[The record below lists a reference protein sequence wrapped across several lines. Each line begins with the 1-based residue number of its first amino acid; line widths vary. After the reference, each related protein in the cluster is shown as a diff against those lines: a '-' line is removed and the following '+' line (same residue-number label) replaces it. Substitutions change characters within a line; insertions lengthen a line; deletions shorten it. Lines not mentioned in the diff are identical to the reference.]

1 MTTMKTS
8 NPSKNNKSINH
19 QETLSHK
26 EIAKI
31 VAAAWNNQDASL
43 LEPYLYEDFEYS
55 SMALL
60 NIMKGKDNYLAY
72 LSGKFDAF
80 KNGGITYHAEVVE
93 ENGISSVVCK
103 SNMEEIPVAVLDF
116 EVSNGLIKKML
127 IRPEHIYNLSDFN
140 NSEQYVI
147 IERNIVDKIC
157 SYINESAKS
166 LGFESSD
173 LDWLQYTIYDAP
185 AFQHLCFRLGKA
197 VFSLMIYIYEI
208 TPGFDGENLST
219 VLLPN
224 VKKDNQLRECELYN
238 LIPCSVYIDVN
249 ALRDPTIVDTRTH
262 EPINLKEIAT
272 TADST
277 MSKWEIWNWG
287 VQIVASYLNSQNID
301 SLSYTN
307 VLEFCPQIH
316 YEKDGMKHFVYIYA
330 HPSGVDEIPPINK
343 SLIEQLVD
351 WKGYYVN
358 ISLSNMFGTDGWTF
372 RTEILYRT
380 AGLLHNRVELMPIEE
395 AIERYGTIETE
406 TAAVNY
412 LLECP
417 V

>member
-116 EVSNGLIKKML
+116 EVSNGLIKKIL
-127 IRPEHIYNLSDFN
+127 IRPEHIYNLSDLN
-140 NSEQYVI
+140 NFEQYVI

-249 ALRDPTIVDTRTH
+249 ALRDPTIVDT
-262 EPINLKEIAT
+262 
-272 TADST
+272 
-277 MSKWEIWNWG
+277 
-287 VQIVASYLNSQNID
+287 LNSAT
-301 SLSYTN
+301 L
-307 VLEFCPQIH
+307 
-316 YEKDGMKHFVYIYA
+316 
-330 HPSGVDEIPPINK
+330 
-343 SLIEQLVD
+343 
-351 WKGYYVN
+351 
-358 ISLSNMFGTDGWTF
+358 
-372 RTEILYRT
+372 
-380 AGLLHNRVELMPIEE
+380 
-395 AIERYGTIETE
+395 
-406 TAAVNY
+406 
-412 LLECP
+412 
-417 V
+417 

>member
-1 MTTMKTS
+1 MNEHIGHS
-8 NPSKNNKSINH
+8 RHVLEHI
-19 QETLSHK
+19 
-26 EIAKI
+26 IG
-31 VAAAWNNQDASL
+31 AASYDHA
-43 LEPYLYEDFEYS
+43 FV
-55 SMALL
+55 
-60 NIMKGKDNYLAY
+60 GLAY
-72 LSGKFDAF
+72 LADDLKLSEEHLFIYRQRACIDPF
-80 KNGGITYHAEVVE
+80 AEIQC
-93 ENGISSVVCK
+93 GS
-103 SNMEEIPVAVLDF
+103 
-116 EVSNGLIKKML
+116 
-127 IRPEHIYNLSDFN
+127 
-140 NSEQYVI
+140 QI
-147 IERNIVDKIC
+147 I
-157 SYINESAKS
+157 
-166 LGFESSD
+166 
-173 LDWLQYTIYDAP
+173 
-185 AFQHLCFRLGKA
+185 GKA

-287 VQIVASYLNSQNID
+287 VQIVASYLYSQNID

-395 AIERYGTIETE
+395 AIERYGTI
-406 TAAVNY
+406 
-412 LLECP
+412 
-417 V
+417 

>member
-1 MTTMKTS
+1 M
-8 NPSKNNKSINH
+8 
-19 QETLSHK
+19 
-26 EIAKI
+26 
-31 VAAAWNNQDASL
+31 
-43 LEPYLYEDFEYS
+43 LYR
-55 SMALL
+55 
-60 NIMKGKDNYLAY
+60 
-72 LSGKFDAF
+72 SGSF
-80 KNGGITYHAEVVE
+80 
-93 ENGISSVVCK
+93 
-103 SNMEEIPVAVLDF
+103 NMMVKRRR
-116 EVSNGLIKKML
+116 KKC
-127 IRPEHIYNLSDFN
+127 N
-140 NSEQYVI
+140 
-147 IERNIVDKIC
+147 
-157 SYINESAKS
+157 
-166 LGFESSD
+166 
-173 LDWLQYTIYDAP
+173 AP

-287 VQIVASYLNSQNID
+287 VQIVASYLYSQNID

-395 AIERYGTIETE
+395 AIERYGTI
-406 TAAVNY
+406 
-412 LLECP
+412 
-417 V
+417 